1 MRRRRRRRTIGTR
14 ARPVGG
20 KVVPVSLYEAL
31 SLIVSSVG
39 TLGTVYIGLR
49 QLRQNAPRVAA
60 THPMPAPYGHAP
72 APVPYGQPPGPYG
85 PGPYGRPG
93 PQAPAPRP
101 LPAGPRRP
109 SSVTA
114 ASLVLFAA
122 AAIHPFVVV
131 LYYVIRLATAP
142 GTAAEE
148 LSNEGIVDV
157 LVFGGIAFLTALVG
171 VFVARASRVALR
183 CVWVLGALSV
193 VTMCLLGLGFAG
205 ATLGPEAYRPSG
217 FEWLFLS
224 YFSFALLAYMVG
236 ASLLIPAR
244 SRAFF
249 RRA

>member
-60 THPMPAPYGHAP
+60 THPVPAPYGHAP
-72 APVPYGQPPGPYG
+72 APVPHGHAPGPYG
-85 PGPYGRPG
+85 PGPYGHPG
-93 PQAPAPRP
+93 PVPRP
-101 LPAGPRRP
+101 LPAAPRRP

-131 LYYVIRLATAP
+131 LYYVIRLAIEP
-142 GTAAEE
+142 GKAAAE

-171 VFVARASRVALR
+171 VFVARASRVALW
-183 CVWVLGALSV
+183 CVWVLGALSI

-217 FEWLFLS
+217 FEWLFLG

-236 ASLLIPAR
+236 ALLLIPAR

>member
-1 MRRRRRRRTIGTR
+1 
-14 ARPVGG
+14 
-20 KVVPVSLYEAL
+20 VSLYEAL

-49 QLRQNAPRVAA
+49 QLRQNAPKAA
-60 THPMPAPYGHAP
+60 VPHPVPAPYGHAP
-72 APVPYGQPPGPYG
+72 APYGHAPGPYG
-85 PGPYGRPG
+85 PAPYGPPG
-93 PQAPAPRP
+93 PSAPAPRP
-101 LPAGPRRP
+101 RPGARRRP
-109 SSVTA
+109 SAVTA

-131 LYYVIRLATAP
+131 LYYVIRLAVEP
-142 GTAAEE
+142 GKAAAE

-171 VFVARASRVALR
+171 VFVARGSRVALW
-183 CVWVLGALSV
+183 CVWVLGGLSV
-193 VTMCLLGLGFAG
+193 VSLCLMGLGFAG
-205 ATLGPEAYRPSG
+205 ASLGPEAYRPSG
-217 FEWLFLS
+217 FEWMFLG

-236 ASLLIPAR
+236 AILLIPGR